1 MPGRIVCSV
10 SGSIARYDATT
21 KKTDECVTEVSVQG
35 HMQRQP
41 KWNHHKLGAD
51 RDLVVSTTFKKGTL
65 PQSVNLQTLADTGS
79 QVFFMVGYDCVP
91 HGAVIAAPKP
101 IGLVGAGQALLPGGG
116 QGFSAEVHLQVL
128 HKGVLT
134 SIYTPPV
141 FVYLAGIGSRGI
153 MGLPFLRQYALAVIP
168 GIPYLVTTESLTMRV
183 TELSPYPQ
191 ELHPAGIGGQPHH
204 KNIPCEDLANPASAH
219 IHEQAHICTQVQRKW
234 VTFADPIISRTHK
247 LKYTKLVH

>member
-41 KWNHHKLGAD
+41 KWTHHKLGAD

-65 PQSVNLQTLADTGS
+65 PQAVNLQTLADTGS

-101 IGLVGAGQALLPGGG
+101 IGLVGQVKPFCLGEGRDSVQRSICKCSTREYSQVYIHLQFLCILPG
-116 QGFSAEVHLQVL
+116 
-128 HKGVLT
+128 
-134 SIYTPPV
+134 
-141 FVYLAGIGSRGI
+141 
-153 MGLPFLRQYALAVIP
+153 
-168 GIPYLVTTESLTMRV
+168 
-183 TELSPYPQ
+183 
-191 ELHPAGIGGQPHH
+191 
-204 KNIPCEDLANPASAH
+204 
-219 IHEQAHICTQVQRKW
+219 
-234 VTFADPIISRTHK
+234 
-247 LKYTKLVH
+247 